1 MKKILLSA
9 LGALLVT
16 GGMALTLGQWDMLAA
31 IVKACAG
38 PVLAVAGLVV
48 LFAASTKKQ

>member
-1 MKKILLSA
+1 MKTIGLSVLGILF
-9 LGALLVT
+9 VT

-31 IVKACAG
+31 VVKACAG
-38 PVLAVAGLVV
+38 PILAVAGLVV

>member
-1 MKKILLSA
+1 MKTIALSA
-9 LGALLVT
+9 FGVLFIIS
-16 GGMALTLGQWDMLAA
+16 GMALTLGQWDMLAA
-31 IVKACAG
+31 VIKACAG

>member
-1 MKKILLSA
+1 MKTISLSA
-9 LGALLVT
+9 FGVLLVVS
-16 GGMALTLGQWDMLAA
+16 GMALTLGQWDMLAA

>member
-1 MKKILLSA
+1 MKTIA
-9 LGALLVT
+9 LFAFGILLVT

-31 IVKACAG
+31 LVKACAG

-48 LFAASTKKQ
+48 LFAASTKK

>member
-1 MKKILLSA
+1 MKTIVLSV
-9 LGALLVT
+9 LGVLLVI

-31 IVKACAG
+31 VIKACAG